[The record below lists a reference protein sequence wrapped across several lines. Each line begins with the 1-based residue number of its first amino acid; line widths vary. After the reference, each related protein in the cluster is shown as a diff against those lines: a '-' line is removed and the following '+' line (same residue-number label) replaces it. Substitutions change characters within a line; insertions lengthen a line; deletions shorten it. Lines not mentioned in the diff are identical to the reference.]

1 MNLTPVA
8 STLLIALLLSRPQ
21 IDRRIF
27 TSLSFMPSDA
37 RSRSPPPPPPRDT
50 APPNPR
56 LPGFPRWRGPM
67 STAINMASRPSF
79 PPAPPSIPP
88 SQISM
93 FSQPTPMMFNPYIPT
108 MTQSQLPPSQ
118 PMAIQPTPMTPAPST
133 PCSPTQPCPATPSQQ
148 SNSPASA
155 GCTPQPRRNIQ
166 ASPAGSTRE
175 YGFDLNEH
183 WQQDAEFYDNQKIN
197 GLTFP
202 RSIRSSAFTTK
213 LDIEGCDPLK
223 LPLAALMYQQ
233 HNNLWL
239 RKLAWGRE
247 LYLVPVGDLA
257 GVVFTTELLSQLRS
271 RGIDID
277 RVCQNKARQEG
288 KTLDKTGN
296 TKFAAQLIAEHIQ
309 NWLPTRGTDPE
320 SHHKIT
326 ALQEEVAKLRQQ
338 LGSTDEPSSSAPAS
352 SAPAATP
359 LQSAFMRGSGQTR
372 PPGFEPASLLAMP
385 GSENSW
391 LVNNRPSSLAKTRI
405 DAWIKSLDIS
415 PSQRSTLTTNLEK
428 VFAWWNGQGD
438 EAIQQVQ
445 KVAVMTGVPATMIGA
460 NVNMDSILKVLTA
473 ALTMTT

>member
-1 MNLTPVA
+1 
-8 STLLIALLLSRPQ
+8 
-21 IDRRIF
+21 
-27 TSLSFMPSDA
+27 MPSDA
-37 RSRSPPPPPPRDT
+37 RSRSPPPPPPRAT
-50 APPNPR
+50 TPPNPR

-67 STAINMASRPSF
+67 STAINMAGRPSF

-108 MTQSQLPPSQ
+108 MPQSQLPPSQ
-118 PMAIQPTPMTPAPST
+118 PMPTQPTPMTPAPST

-166 ASPAGSTRE
+166 SSPAGSTRE

-223 LPLAALMYQQ
+223 LPVAALMYQQ

-257 GVVFTTELLSQLRS
+257 GVVFTTELLSQLRA

-309 NWLPTRGTDPE
+309 KLASYPPAPTRNHITKSLLSKRKLRNYDNSWDRPMNHRRVLLPHPPRLQPLSKVPSFEALAKLLLLVLNPHRFLRCQAVKILGLPTTDLHLLPKPE
-320 SHHKIT
+320 LMDGSNLWISLHLRDPHSLRTWRRSSHGGMVK
-326 ALQEEVAKLRQQ
+326 EMKPFSKSKRWQ
-338 LGSTDEPSSSAPAS
+338 L
-352 SAPAATP
+352 
-359 LQSAFMRGSGQTR
+359 
-372 PPGFEPASLLAMP
+372 
-385 GSENSW
+385 
-391 LVNNRPSSLAKTRI
+391 
-405 DAWIKSLDIS
+405 
-415 PSQRSTLTTNLEK
+415 
-428 VFAWWNGQGD
+428 
-438 EAIQQVQ
+438 
-445 KVAVMTGVPATMIGA
+445 
-460 NVNMDSILKVLTA
+460 
-473 ALTMTT
+473 

>member
-1 MNLTPVA
+1 
-8 STLLIALLLSRPQ
+8 
-21 IDRRIF
+21 
-27 TSLSFMPSDA
+27 MPSDA

-50 APPNPR
+50 TPPNPR

-67 STAINMASRPSF
+67 STAINMAGRPSF

-108 MTQSQLPPSQ
+108 MPQSQLPPSQ
-118 PMAIQPTPMTPAPST
+118 PMAIQPTPLTPAPST

-223 LPLAALMYQQ
+223 LPVAALMYQQ

-359 LQSAFMRGSGQTR
+359 LQSAFMRGSGQTP

-405 DAWIKSLDIS
+405 DGWIKSLDIS

-428 VFAWWNGQGD
+428 VFTWWNAQGD

>member
-1 MNLTPVA
+1 
-8 STLLIALLLSRPQ
+8 
-21 IDRRIF
+21 
-27 TSLSFMPSDA
+27 MPSDA
-37 RSRSPPPPPPRDT
+37 RSRSPPPPPPRT
-50 APPNPR
+50 TTTPPPR

-67 STAINMASRPSF
+67 STSIRVAGGCSF
-79 PPAPPSIPP
+79 PPSPPSIPP

-93 FSQPTPMMFNPYIPT
+93 FSQPTPVMFNPYIPPIPP
-108 MTQSQLPPSQ
+108 SQLPSSQ
-118 PMAIQPTPMTPAPST
+118 SVPPPPTPLTPAPST
-133 PCSPTQPCPATPSQQ
+133 PCSPTQPCPVTPSQQ

-155 GCTPQPRRNIQ
+155 GCPSQPRRNIQ
-166 ASPAGSTRE
+166 TSPTGSTRE
-175 YGFDLNEH
+175 YGFDLNEQ

-223 LPLAALMYQQ
+223 LPVAALLYQQ

-277 RVCQNKARQEG
+277 RVCQHKTRQEG

-309 NWLPTRGTDPE
+309 NWLPSKGTDPE

-338 LGSTDEPSSSAPAS
+338 LGSTSEPSASTPAS
-352 SAPAATP
+352 SAPASTP
-359 LQSAFMRGSGQTR
+359 LQSAFMRGSGQTP

-391 LVNNRPSSLAKTRI
+391 LLNNKPPSLAKNTVDR
-405 DAWIKSLDIS
+405 WVKSLDIS

-428 VFAWWNGQGD
+428 VFAWWNSQGE